1 MKKTLIILGMM
12 TPLLYG
18 CASNPSNDK
27 SLEYGQQQ
35 HLNTVV
41 LNNIYLSA
49 QQIQDSINTLN
60 GVEKARYGSSA
71 LPLENVNA
79 PELASKELS
88 VSWYGPIEPL
98 LKQITDLIGYKLQVY
113 GKKPPFPVIVNLGS
127 SNKNEKASALSIL
140 RNIDIQSKSQAK
152 LYVDPENKIISLRY
166 VNNAVS

>member
-49 QQIQDSINTLN
+49 QQIQDSVNTLN
-60 GVEKARYGSSA
+60 GVEKARYGSAA
-71 LPLENVNA
+71 LPLTFIKAMESGKVSKGDR
-79 PELASKELS
+79 LA
-88 VSWYGPIEPL
+88 L
-98 LKQITDLIGYKLQVY
+98 LGIGSGLHS
-113 GKKPPFPVIVNLGS
+113 IMLGV
-127 SNKNEKASALSIL
+127 
-140 RNIDIQSKSQAK
+140 QA
-152 LYVDPENKIISLRY
+152 
-166 VNNAVS
+166 